1 LSRGR
6 CPLAREEEVVNARVD
21 AGFRGSPRASA
32 RGVEH
37 AKPRNP
43 AAALAGPLASTEVAA
58 ETDVASRASSAI
70 ARVQD
75 RADAP
80 GADPLDAPHAR
91 TASSAA
97 RRRRAAPTVEDRDIT
112 TTREVN

>member
-1 LSRGR
+1 M
-6 CPLAREEEVVNARVD
+6 VNGRVD
-21 AGFRGSPRASA
+21 AGSVVPLAGARAPK
-32 RGVEH
+32 H

-43 AAALAGPLASTEVAA
+43 AAALAGRLDRAEVAA
-58 ETDVASRASSAI
+58 QTDFARGASAI

-80 GADPLDAPHAR
+80 PADPRDAPHAR

-112 TTREVN
+112 TTRVVK